1 MVLVTKAEFAT
12 ILCNMFHWN
21 LTKPA
26 AASFEDVAAASWYYG
41 YVETALAHDVMD
53 KSAAFQPNT
62 PITRG
67 EMAAMLV
74 RALGLKEA
82 AKLAQNLPL
91 PFADVTANQ
100 GYIGVAY
107 DIGMINGVA
116 ADQFAPANFAKR
128 EEAAAMLVRVY
139 QKYTAKMSFV
149 HGFYAISAYAQKELA
164 AQMDAVTY
172 SWSAMTVDQNKGV
185 WLNTSSSANG
195 NQYRIPQGYE
205 SITAYLE
212 QQGVKTHLGVFMS
225 QNTRELLLSP
235 ENRATAVAAIIG
247 ELTVD
252 YQMIGKNPYSG
263 VTIDFEGLRGSEVKA
278 GFTAFL
284 TALKQQLT
292 PLGKS
297 LYVAVQPKVATGS
310 YFDGFDYQA
319 IGNLADKVILMAH
332 DYQPT
337 SLAGYEG
344 TTWQKNAPLT
354 PISQVY
360 YALKAAV
367 DPVSGVADRN
377 KLVLAV
383 SFAAV
388 GWPTD
393 AAGKL
398 SAATPVRTDSAGV
411 AALLAAGNPG
421 GFSQVY
427 RNPYMTYTNASGQNI
442 YLWYENAQSVGEKA
456 ALARLMGINGISLW
470 RLGNIPNAPGYT
482 VMNSF

>member
-1 MVLVTKAEFAT
+1 MKKMIVALLAVVVVLSGTPALAAVYTDLPGDNWAAASVSQAGEYGLMNGQGEGLFGFGKTITKAEFAT

-195 NQYRIPQGYE
+195 NQYRI
-205 SITAYLE
+205 
-212 QQGVKTHLGVFMS
+212 
-225 QNTRELLLSP
+225 
-235 ENRATAVAAIIG
+235 
-247 ELTVD
+247 
-252 YQMIGKNPYSG
+252 
-263 VTIDFEGLRGSEVKA
+263 
-278 GFTAFL
+278 
-284 TALKQQLT
+284 
-292 PLGKS
+292 
-297 LYVAVQPKVATGS
+297 
-310 YFDGFDYQA
+310 
-319 IGNLADKVILMAH
+319 
-332 DYQPT
+332 
-337 SLAGYEG
+337 
-344 TTWQKNAPLT
+344 
-354 PISQVY
+354 
-360 YALKAAV
+360 
-367 DPVSGVADRN
+367 
-377 KLVLAV
+377 
-383 SFAAV
+383 
-388 GWPTD
+388 
-393 AAGKL
+393 
-398 SAATPVRTDSAGV
+398 
-411 AALLAAGNPG
+411 
-421 GFSQVY
+421 
-427 RNPYMTYTNASGQNI
+427 
-442 YLWYENAQSVGEKA
+442 
-456 ALARLMGINGISLW
+456 
-470 RLGNIPNAPGYT
+470 
-482 VMNSF
+482 